1 MECFEV
7 TIVEEERLHYPSP
20 LAQAHLPSHES
31 MPLVLQSL
39 LAQFCKKRGCELRVK
54 WVDSFDGFATSF
66 PPADYLKLDCIIVE
80 VHPLAEESLLDV
92 CELAFEQGQGG
103 KIIFW
108 GSRHV
113 PGFDWNKVKAKRP
126 HLLSAPFIDEKTD
139 ITAALAIVQRVLEY
153 SLQRPERRNQKKD

>member
-7 TIVEEERLHYPSP
+7 TIVKEERLHCPSP

-31 MPLVLQSL
+31 MPRFLQSL
-39 LAQFCKKRGCELRVK
+39 LARFCEERGCELRIK
-54 WVDSFDGFATSF
+54 WVDSFDGFASSF
-66 PPADYLKLDCIIVE
+66 PSDYLKLDCIIVE